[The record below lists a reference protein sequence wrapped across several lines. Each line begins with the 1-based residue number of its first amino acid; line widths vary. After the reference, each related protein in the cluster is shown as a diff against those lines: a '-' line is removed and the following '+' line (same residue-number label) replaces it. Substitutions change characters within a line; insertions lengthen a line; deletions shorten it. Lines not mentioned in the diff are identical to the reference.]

1 MTHHSGQPGAS
12 SRATGLARV
21 QQRQRRGDGV
31 DREQGALEDAAD
43 RRQCADRIAQ
53 VQQQAPHEDEVEAA
67 ELRRVEVVDTQ
78 VAALDA
84 RTQGLVR
91 QLGVTTGRRIEWY
104 QGMSPTLTATM

>member
-1 MTHHSGQPGAS
+1 MTHHSGQGSLQP
-12 SRATGLARV
+12 RNGLARV
-21 QQRQRRGDGV
+21 QQRQRRGDRV
-31 DREQGALEDAAD
+31 DREQGPLEDAAD
-43 RRQCADRIAQ
+43 GRQCADRVAQ
-53 VQQQAPHEDEVEAA
+53 VQRQAPHEDEVEAA

>member
-1 MTHHSGQPGAS
+1 MTHHSGQGSLQP
-12 SRATGLARV
+12 RNGLAPV
-21 QQRQRRGDGV
+21 QQCQRRGDGV